1 MIFTDL
7 YVENMRFEAVK
18 SMSKAYRPT
27 LPVRYVAQV
36 LGFVKNFKEKESETT
51 DRSGFEECEQ
61 WLKAHGAVLKSDG
74 TGDLQLDGKVLI

>member
-1 MIFTDL
+1 
-7 YVENMRFEAVK
+7 MRFEAVK

-36 LGFVKNFKEKESETT
+36 LGFVKNSEEKESETT

-61 WLKAHGAVLKSDG
+61 WLKGHGAVLTSDG
-74 TGDLQLDGKVLI
+74 TGDLQFDGKVLI